1 MAPPPAAS
9 EGLHFI
15 GGSGEGGTGHPGAAA
30 SPLGECVFLWT
41 CPLGSVL
48 FAVPGTVDIYLSAS
62 ACGAWPGGRRV
73 QCASTSAQDC
83 SSGTACCRPVSALE
97 LLVVQV
103 MFGLHQPSTVFSL
116 VLYGLNLLHV
126 ELCKVPSFFSFIARD
141 IFLFN
146 LVVVYKHYS
155 YKS

>member
-1 MAPPPAAS
+1 MRVPVDVPA
-9 EGLHFI
+9 G
-15 GGSGEGGTGHPGAAA
+15 
-30 SPLGECVFLWT
+30 V
-41 CPLGSVL
+41 CPVCRPRHSR
-48 FAVPGTVDIYLSAS
+48 YLPERFRVWSLA
-62 ACGAWPGGRRV
+62 GGRRV
-73 QCASTSAQDC
+73 QCASMSAQDC

-126 ELCKVPSFFSFIARD
+126 ELCQVPSFFSFIARD